1 MQWKISSETEVS
13 KLRNKAERA
22 ERAERAQIDL
32 DRDVQEVTEIDL
44 DRDVQEVTEIGRKAE
59 ADYKIFKG
67 YRRLLRHLR
76 AEADYEIFKS
86 TREKACPKRCG
97 GVMWLID
104 GRLICGS
111 CRAEG

>member
-1 MQWKISSETEVS
+1 M
-13 KLRNKAERA
+13 RNKAERA

-32 DRDVQEVTEIDL
+32 DRDVQEVTEI
-44 DRDVQEVTEIGRKAE
+44 GRK
-59 ADYKIFKG
+59 
-67 YRRLLRHLR
+67 